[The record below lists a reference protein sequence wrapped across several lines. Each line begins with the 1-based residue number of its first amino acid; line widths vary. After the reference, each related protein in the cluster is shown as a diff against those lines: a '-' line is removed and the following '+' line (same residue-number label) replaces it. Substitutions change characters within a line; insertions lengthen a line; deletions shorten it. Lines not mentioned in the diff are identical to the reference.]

1 MHDVRGRRAQVTG
14 VFYN

>member
-1 MHDVRGRRAQVTG
+1 MHDVRGRRAQATG